1 MCYTIIKQ
9 TAVFNEGNRSPM
21 SLYSPSAFYLV
32 GVILKKEKTMYSVS
46 FTGHRPE
53 KLPYFCDD
61 DPMLVDMKERLK
73 IQIEKLIAEGAECF
87 YSGMARGADIWCAQ
101 IVIELKNK
109 YPDIKLSAVIPCKTQ
124 TEKWDETSTAV
135 YNDILSKCD
144 KTIYISDKY
153 TKTCMLKRDRALV
166 DLCDVLVAVFDGTK
180 GGTKY
185 TVEYAQK
192 MHKRVIIIPPM

>member
-1 MCYTIIKQ
+1 
-9 TAVFNEGNRSPM
+9 
-21 SLYSPSAFYLV
+21 
-32 GVILKKEKTMYSVS
+32 MYSVS

-180 GGTKY
+180 GL
-185 TVEYAQK
+185 
-192 MHKRVIIIPPM
+192 